1 MAKEIKTR
9 ARSLESTLEG
19 VEIKD
24 PLVRRFPLH
33 ETPLSDHSD
42 TVLDPSS
49 GPYVGYR
56 ICRRQPTSK
65 EKTGPESSAEEESP
79 PPQPSSSVILTSLF
93 GWSLVSSVLCNPYP
107 SPRLL
112 PLTCPGPPPSYPQ
125 RALLLPPYLYL

>member
-24 PLVRRFPLH
+24 PLVRRFALY

-42 TVLDPSS
+42 TFLNPSS
-49 GPYVGYR
+49 GPYAGYR

-65 EKTGPESSAEEESP
+65 EKTGPESPAEEESP
-79 PPQPSSSVILTSLF
+79 PQPFSSAILTSLF
-93 GWSLVSSVLCNPYP
+93 GWSLVSSVRSLPQSTTASPYLSRASSVAP
-107 SPRLL
+107 AKSPLL
-112 PLTCPGPPPSYPQ
+112 PS
-125 RALLLPPYLYL
+125 YLYL